1 MPATEQTIEDQ
12 RAKAGFHFREDI
24 APGLVLEMPLHRIL
38 HSSQSEFQ
46 QVDVI
51 DSYFGRTLVTDGKT
65 QSAQVSFGDS
75 LASAKSF
82 FESPSYLLLKSLT
95 SSLTT
100 NPWCILQS

>member
-24 APGLVLEMPLHRIL
+24 APGLVLEMPLNSIL

-46 QVDVI
+46 QIDVI

-65 QSAQVSFGDS
+65 QSAEVSKHFRLTNVQILVFTRLIVS
-75 LASAKSF
+75 LR
-82 FESPSYLLLKSLT
+82 SLM

-100 NPWCILQS
+100 KL

>member
-12 RAKAGFHFREDI
+12 RAKAGFNFREDI

-65 QSAQVSFGDS
+65 QSAQVSHNSQSTDVS
-75 LASAKSF
+75 VK
-82 FESPSYLLLKSLT
+82 LLMFHEANCFLKSSM
-95 SSLTT
+95 SSLTM
-100 NPWCILQS
+100 NL